1 MNCRD
6 REHDIVL
13 FLYDELPEGQRSELR
28 AHMDSCESCQRF
40 YENEK
45 QLHFNLTEDFSEW
58 EVPSDLLVESRR
70 TLSEELDR
78 IDARRSWWHLPSMA
92 PVFSRM
98 RLLESAALVSIGVAL
113 GVYVMA
119 QRPTA
124 PSLPP
129 ATQQAQVNPIPQNA
143 AISNL
148 RIIDSDLSTG
158 QIQLAGEMVQPMRL
172 QGNLR
177 DENVRRLLFG
187 ALQSGSNPG
196 FRLRAVELLA
206 QDPRDPSVKDVLIGA
221 LLNDEN
227 AGVRLYALQGLKE
240 FASDEDVR
248 RALIYTLE
256 NDGNAGIRV
265 EAIEALMPL
274 TQDEGMGE
282 IIQAATREDENLYV
296 RMKALQFVGTGNQ

>member
-1 MNCRD
+1 MDCRD
-6 REHDIVL
+6 REHDIIL
-13 FLYDELPEGQRSELR
+13 FLYGELLEGQQSELR
-28 AHMDSCESCQRF
+28 AHMDSCKSCQCF

-45 QLHFNLTEDFSEW
+45 QLHFRLTEDFSEW

-78 IDARRSWWHLPSMA
+78 IDADRSWWHLPAMA

-119 QRPTA
+119 QRPAA
-124 PSLPP
+124 PSLPSDI
-129 ATQQAQVNPIPQNA
+129 QEVQLNPIPQNA
-143 AISNL
+143 AVSNL
-148 RIIDSDLSTG
+148 RIIDSDLLTG
-158 QIQLAGEMVQPMRL
+158 QVQLAGEMVQPMQL

-206 QDPRDPSVKDVLIGA
+206 QNPRDPSAKDVLIGV
-221 LLNDEN
+221 LLNDQN

-248 RALIYTLE
+248 QALLNALE
-256 NDGNAGIRV
+256 NDDNAGIRV

-274 TQDEGMGE
+274 IQDESMGE
-282 IIQAATREDENLYV
+282 IIQAATRGDENAYV
-296 RMKALQFVGTGNQ
+296 RMRALQFVETGNQ